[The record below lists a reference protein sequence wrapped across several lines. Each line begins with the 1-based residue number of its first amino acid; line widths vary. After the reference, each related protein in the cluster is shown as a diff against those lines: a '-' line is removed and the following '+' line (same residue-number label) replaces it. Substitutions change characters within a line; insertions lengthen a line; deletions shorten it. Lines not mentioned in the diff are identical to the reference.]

1 MLNIYKSSAGS
12 GKTYTLVREYLRIAF
27 ERTDKYRSILA
38 ITFTNKAA
46 AEMKSRILEALE
58 GIATSAEKYR
68 ALTQDLAQATN
79 RSEAE
84 LQTKASAILSHM
96 LHNYSDISVSTI
108 DSFVHKIVRS
118 FAYDLQ
124 LSMSFNIEMDSNKLL
139 KEAVELLFERLDEDD
154 KQMTQAVIDFADGK
168 MEEGKGW
175 NVDTELQNLGHQL
188 FVDSAMP
195 YIQQLESVDLER
207 MNQVKN
213 SLNAQRK
220 GFEQKIFSIGDR
232 VFQKTIE
239 AGYSAADFFQANRGA
254 FGFFQKYAEE
264 IFPPDV
270 RGNSYVKKCLIDDEW
285 GKKSSVDEHI
295 KSEMKLGYA
304 QIVEL
309 WDTEGKDYYLCD
321 LLLRNFYAFLLLTDI
336 QKLVEEIKKKKDV
349 LHIGDFQH
357 KVFEIVKEQDAPI
370 IYERIG
376 ERYDSILIDEF
387 QDTSVIQW
395 RNLLPLIENSQFKS
409 EDSLIVGDGKQA
421 IYRFRGGEVEQFAD
435 LPKVYGSHE
444 NELLKQREVAIN
456 NYGAKVHVLEKN
468 YRSRK
473 EIIDFNNHLY
483 KTILELPELKHKA
496 IYEDYFQS
504 QGNEKSGG
512 YVRVEFLENEDDV
525 RCERVGEIIE
535 EVMAKGYKWKDV
547 AVLCRTNKHASVIA
561 SYLVSKSIRVLS
573 PESLLIDQS
582 PKVQLLLAAFSYLSQ
597 KENIIARAEILSYIK
612 LLHGTAVRLEQVDYN
627 IEYHAFDKHISS
639 FLTVPFLSD
648 NFSVGRLTDLVH
660 ELVHCLAIDDDDPF
674 VQFFLDEVLLYSSRY
689 GNTIRDFLQWW
700 KGVKFKKSIIYPESM
715 DAVNIMTIHKSKG
728 LQFPVVILA
737 DAIEKT
743 QLMHDFFWVP
753 LSKPYVPQLPIGLLP
768 CNKLMLETEFASI
781 YEKEEDQSFLDLLNL
796 LYVGTTRAED
806 ALYILSE
813 ELKDVPK
820 ENKSV
825 TALLVAALQ
834 AMDNVW
840 EGFDGYSF
848 GQLPDHFLAAK
859 SEAPKLT
866 TYARQ
871 KVEVSGSKFSAIK
884 VKVQADLLWSDATTG
899 KIDAGN
905 LLHEL
910 LRQVKHIGDEEAV
923 IRKLKTDAWLSVE
936 QTDEISRQLK
946 SIIYHPELNSYFQ
959 PDITVFN
966 ERSLIRHDSKTRI
979 PDRVIVKNDRAVI
992 LDYKTGKEKDS
1003 YRQQVNEYA
1012 QWLSEAGFVVEK
1024 KLIYYTAINKL
1035 EEVI

>member
-27 ERTDKYRSILA
+27 ERTDKYRNILA

-58 GIATSAEKYR
+58 GIATEADKYQ

-79 RSEAE
+79 KNEATLRTE
-84 LQTKASAILSHM
+84 ASAILSHI

-118 FAYDLQ
+118 FAYDLH

-139 KEAVELLFERLDEDD
+139 QEAVELLFERLDEED
-154 KQMTQAVIDFADGK
+154 KQITQAVIDFADGK
-168 MEEGKGW
+168 MEDGKGW
-175 NVDTELQNLGHQL
+175 NVEFELQKLGRQL

-195 YIQQLESVDLER
+195 YIQQLDAVDLEK
-207 MNQVKN
+207 MNQVKQ
-213 SLNAQRK
+213 SLSAQRVS
-220 GFEQKIFSIGDR
+220 FEQKVFAIGQR
-232 VFQKTIE
+232 VFTKTIE
-239 AGYSAADFFQANRGA
+239 AGYSSADFFQTSKGP
-254 FGFFQKYAEE
+254 FGFFQKYAEGKLPND
-264 IFPPDV
+264 I
-270 RGNSYVKKCLIDDEW
+270 RGNSFVKKCLVDDDW
-285 GKKSSVDEHI
+285 GKKSQVDDGI
-295 KSEMKLGYA
+295 KNEMKLGFQ
-304 QIVEL
+304 QISEL

-321 LLLRNFYAFLLLTDI
+321 LLLRNFYAFILLTDI
-336 QKLVEEIKKKKDV
+336 QKLVEEIKKKDDV

-421 IYRFRGGEVEQFAD
+421 IYRFRGGEVEQFAE

-444 NELLKQREVAIN
+444 DDLLKQREVAIN
-456 NYGAKVHVLEKN
+456 NYGAKVHVLGHN
-468 YRSRK
+468 YRSCK

-483 KTILELPELKHKA
+483 KTILDLPELKHKA

-504 QGNEKSGG
+504 QGKEKSGG
-512 YVRVEFLENEDDV
+512 YVRVEFWEDEDDI
-525 RCERVGEIIE
+525 RCERVEEIIQ

-561 SYLVSKSIRVLS
+561 SYLVNKSIRVLS

-582 PKVQLLLAAFSYLSQ
+582 PKVQLLLASFNYLSQ

-612 LLHGTAVRLEQVDYN
+612 LLNHADVRLEQVDYN
-627 IEYHAFDKHISS
+627 LEYHAFDLLISS

-660 ELVHCLAIDDDDPF
+660 ELVHCFALDDDDPF
-674 VQFFLDEVLLYSSRY
+674 VQFFLDEILLYSSRY
-689 GNTIRDFLQWW
+689 GNTLRDFLQWW
-700 KGVKFKKSIIYPESM
+700 QSIKFKKSIIYPESM

-728 LQFPVVILA
+728 LQFPIVILA
-737 DAIEKT
+737 DAIEKKK
-743 QLMHDFFWVP
+743 LMHDFFWVP
-753 LSKPYVPQLPIGLLP
+753 LHKSYAPQLPIGLLP
-768 CNKLMLETEFASI
+768 CNKLMLETEFASL

-813 ELKDVPK
+813 ELKEMPK
-820 ENKSV
+820 ENNSV
-825 TALLVAALQ
+825 TALLIAALQ
-834 AMDNVW
+834 AKREWD
-840 EGFDGYSF
+840 GFDCYAF
-848 GQLPDHFLAAK
+848 GQLPN
-859 SEAPKLT
+859 KLT
-866 TYARQ
+866 TSKKEESKFATYTRD
-871 KVEVSGSKFSAIK
+871 KVEVSGSKSSAIK

-905 LLHEL
+905 LLHDL
-910 LRQVKHIGDEEAV
+910 LSQIKYVGDEDAV
-923 IRKLKTDAWLSVE
+923 IRKLKADAWLSAE
-936 QTDEISRQLK
+936 QTEEVAQQLK
-946 SIIYHPELNSYFQ
+946 AIVYHPELAQYFQ
-959 PDITVFN
+959 PEVKVFN

-979 PDRVIVKNDRAVI
+979 PDRIIVSDNQAVI

-1003 YRQQVNEYA
+1003 YRQQLNDYA

-1024 KLIYYTAINKL
+1024 KLIYYTALNKL